1 MGSSIVHLCIYG
13 IVSVILLCQ
22 LTSAV
27 PPHQCQP
34 GLIDELPLKL
44 RKICAALYTLADFTD
59 AGAAQQYL
67 NEKANLEHQLD
78 LGNIG
83 GIKRQDD
90 GLDHMFMRFGRG

>member
-67 NEKANLEHQLD
+67 NEKGQPSKSTSNSHTLCQRYKF
-78 LGNIG
+78 
-83 GIKRQDD
+83 IKRLCQPKSIE
-90 GLDHMFMRFGRG
+90 